1 MLLELIL
8 LTIGFLV
15 LVKGAD
21 YFVEGAKNVAINFH
35 VPKILIGLTV
45 VAFGTSAPELAVSI
59 KSILSNNYDIVLGN
73 VIGSNIMNILLIL
86 GVSSLVHPLLVK
98 KGSLRR
104 EYPITLFLTFLFA
117 ILMNES
123 LFTTEIVNNFSRID
137 GIVLLIFFFIFLYIL
152 ITKTDSLD
160 EKKENNSLSLFK
172 SLIFTI
178 GGILMIIIGSN
189 MVVKAACEIAEFN
202 GISKKLISLTIVAFG
217 TSLPELVTSVIA
229 TIKGEYDIAIGNI
242 VGSNM
247 FNIGIVIGLPVTIFG
262 GINKINFDNIDVFVM
277 LLSIILLF
285 IFSKNDH
292 KISRIEGII
301 FLIIFVVYYY
311 FVIVSG

>member
-86 GVSSLVHPLLVK
+86 GVSSLFHPLLVK